1 MSGSRLG
8 LPALMSCNQAGAV
21 SHEHTLYLQQYEM
34 AAAFF
39 QVMRGL
45 FRIVMLLKYR
55 NNSPLKICAFVVMA
69 TSEFPF
75 FFLFLKAV
83 SGNKARLFANG

>member
-1 MSGSRLG
+1 
-8 LPALMSCNQAGAV
+8 MSCNQAGAV

-39 QVMRGL
+39 QVMWGL

-55 NNSPLKICAFVVMA
+55 DNSPLKICTFVVMA
-69 TSEFPF
+69 TSEFSPPPPF
-75 FFLFLKAV
+75 FFLFKAV
-83 SGNKARLFANG
+83 SGNKARLFADD